1 MFRDLLFAIDGMNND
16 GEDVAMGTFGKGGL
30 NELDG
35 EFEWQSVQSQ
45 SDDWLECESSDSDDT
60 IWFAFSNAMVAI
72 ALVPIPDFVA
82 QCRSINKS
90 LSFKSMAR
98 LYAFS

>member
-1 MFRDLLFAIDGMNND
+1 MNND
-16 GEDVAMGTFGKGGL
+16 GEVVIGTFGNGGL

-45 SDDWLECESSDSDDT
+45 SDDWLVCESSDSDDT

-82 QCRSINKS
+82 LSRSINKS
-90 LSFKSMAR
+90 RSYKSMAK